1 MVPYPD
7 KLLLE
12 LGVAPGVDDRVVTG
26 AGHGHQVADEEHQ
39 VIELPTLY
47 KVQCIISGGNFSF

>member
-47 KVQCIISGGNFSF
+47 KV